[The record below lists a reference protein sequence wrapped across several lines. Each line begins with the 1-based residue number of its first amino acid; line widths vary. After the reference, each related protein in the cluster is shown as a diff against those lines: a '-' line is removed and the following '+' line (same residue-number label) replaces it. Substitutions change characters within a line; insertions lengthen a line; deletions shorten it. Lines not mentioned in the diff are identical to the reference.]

1 MNKTGWTL
9 AAVGI
14 LIIIAAII
22 LFVLPGN
29 TKAPTVV
36 DTQATTTPAGETPA
50 PQHPSFEDMLVVE
63 SLDNSDTV
71 ASPLTITGK
80 ARGGW
85 YFEASFPVQIK
96 NASGTVIAE
105 GPAQAQGEWMTQ
117 DYVPFKITLSFPAQA
132 AGSKGT
138 VVLRNDNPS
147 GLPENDKSL
156 EIPVTF

>member
-1 MNKTGWTL
+1 M
-9 AAVGI
+9 
-14 LIIIAAII
+14 
-22 LFVLPGN
+22 VLRGLLPR
-29 TKAPTVV
+29 
-36 DTQATTTPAGETPA
+36 
-50 PQHPSFEDMLVVE
+50 
-63 SLDNSDTV
+63 SDQER
-71 ASPLTITGK
+71 LGH
-80 ARGGW
+80 
-85 YFEASFPVQIK
+85 
-96 NASGTVIAE
+96 VIAE

>member
-9 AAVGI
+9 VILSI
-14 LIIIAAII
+14 LIIVAAII
-22 LFVLPGN
+22 LFVLPGK
-29 TKAPTVV
+29 TKAPTVEN
-36 DTQATTTPAGETPA
+36 QATTTPDVVTPA
-50 PQHPSFEDMLVVE
+50 AQNPQFEDMLVVE
-63 SLDNSDTV
+63 SLKNNDKV
-71 ASPLTITGK
+71 ASPLTITGR

-105 GPAQAQGEWMTQ
+105 GPAQAQGSWMTQ
-117 DYVPFKITLSFPAQA
+117 DYVPFKITLTFPAQA

-138 VVLRNDNPS
+138 AVLHNDNPS

>member
-1 MNKTGWTL
+1 MS
-9 AAVGI
+9 
-14 LIIIAAII
+14 
-22 LFVLPGN
+22 LFRSEEHLNEWLRV
-29 TKAPTVV
+29 
-36 DTQATTTPAGETPA
+36 
-50 PQHPSFEDMLVVE
+50 
-63 SLDNSDTV
+63 
-71 ASPLTITGK
+71 TGK

>member
-9 AAVGI
+9 AIIGI
-14 LIIIAAII
+14 LIIVAAII

-29 TKAPTVV
+29 SKAPTV
-36 DTQATTTPAGETPA
+36 DGQATTTPITQTPA
-50 PQHPSFEDMLVVE
+50 ANPAFEDMLVVE
-63 SLDNSDTV
+63 SLKNNDKV
-71 ASPLTITGK
+71 ASPLTITGR

-96 NASGTVIAE
+96 NASGTVIAA
-105 GPAQAQGEWMTQ
+105 GPGQAQGDWMTQ
-117 DYVPFKITLSFPAQA
+117 DFVPFKVTLTFPAQA

-138 VVLRNDNPS
+138 VILHNDNPS

>member
-9 AAVGI
+9 TTISI
-14 LIIIAAII
+14 LIIVAALI

-29 TKAPTVV
+29 TKAPT
-36 DTQATTTPAGETPA
+36 TNNQATTTPVVQA
-50 PQHPSFEDMLVVE
+50 PQNPQFEDMLVVE
-63 SLDNSDTV
+63 SLRNNATI

-85 YFEASFPVQIK
+85 YFEASFPVQVK

-105 GPAQAQGEWMTQ
+105 GPAQAQGEWMTEQ
-117 DYVPFKITLSFPAQA
+117 FVPFKITLTFPTQA

-138 VVLRNDNPS
+138 VVLHNDNPS

>member
-9 AAVGI
+9 IVVGI

-29 TKAPTVV
+29 TKAPTVT
-36 DTQATTTPAGETPA
+36 DGQATTTPAAEAPA
-50 PQHPSFEDMLVVE
+50 PQDPAYEDMLVVE
-63 SLDNSDTV
+63 SLDNGDTV

-117 DYVPFKITLSFPAQA
+117 
-132 AGSKGT
+132 
-138 VVLRNDNPS
+138 
-147 GLPENDKSL
+147 E
-156 EIPVTF
+156 